1 MSLHSIAGAR
11 STSFWDNLNTHKPK
25 QDGWLARHPNVHFH
39 FIPTYSSWLN
49 MVEVW
54 FSILSRQALR
64 NLSCTTI
71 RQLREAIDHF
81 VEGIP
86 ADGRSVRVDQSRRST
101 FGP

>member
-39 FIPTYSSWLN
+39 FIPTYYCQLN
-49 MVEVW
+49 MVEVVQH
-54 FSILSRQALR
+54 SKPPALR